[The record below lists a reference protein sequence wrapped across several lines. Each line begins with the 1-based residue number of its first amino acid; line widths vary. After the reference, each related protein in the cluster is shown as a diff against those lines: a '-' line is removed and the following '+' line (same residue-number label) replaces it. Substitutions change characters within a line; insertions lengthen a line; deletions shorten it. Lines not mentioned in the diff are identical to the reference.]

1 MTFCFVMSVV
11 MIRLKAEA
19 ERIGEGL
26 SSEAEREWTG
36 EESAD

>member
-1 MTFCFVMSVV
+1 
-11 MIRLKAEA
+11 LKAEA
-19 ERIGEGL
+19 ERIGGKL

>member
-1 MTFCFVMSVV
+1 

-19 ERIGEGL
+19 ERIGGKL